1 MEFTTHHPEVVM
13 RSLLS
18 SQRRARPG
26 FTLIELLVVIAI
38 IAILIALLVP
48 AVQKVR
54 EAAAR
59 ITCNN
64 NLKQLAL
71 ACHSYHSANRQM
83 PYGRKFDNWDTY
95 TWSELVL
102 PYIEQGDIYKG
113 YIFISEPAWQGGIY
127 PGSNGPIGNNAA
139 QRASRHAVISTFLCP
154 SDGGPNTN
162 EIGTTDY
169 GMVRGNYRACTGSGD
184 MYGTRTDMTAGP
196 WGVGVFG
203 VVPFQTTDPAGR
215 IFNTTGPRTA
225 GVKLTEITDGA
236 SNTVLL
242 AEALS
247 PETSAGWGGP
257 IGSILYGNM
266 GGGLFTTTIGPNS
279 TSPDR
284 PIGPCPQ
291 NQGISSYKAPCV
303 SLGGNAWWTRSAVGA
318 YAGARSKHT
327 GGVNAALADGS
338 VRFVT
343 DSIDLGTW
351 RALGTRANG
360 EVASFD

>member
-1 MEFTTHHPEVVM
+1 MLRT
-13 RSLLS
+13 RLLPPA
-18 SQRRARPG
+18 RRRG

-38 IAILIALLVP
+38 IAILIGLLVP

-59 ITCNN
+59 IQCAN

-71 ACHSYHSANRQM
+71 ACHSYHDGRKQL
-83 PYGRKFDNWDTY
+83 PYGRKFDNWDSY

-102 PYIEQGDIYKG
+102 PYIEQNNVYKG
-113 YIFISEPAWQGGIY
+113 YAFINVLDWQQFY

-139 QRASRHAVISTFLCP
+139 QRQARHTVIPTFLCP
-154 SDGGPNTN
+154 SDSGPNTN

-184 MYGTRTDMTAGP
+184 MYGSRTDATAGP

-215 IFNTTGPRTA
+215 IFNTTGPKTA
-225 GVKLTEITDGA
+225 GVKLTAITDGT

-242 AEALS
+242 SEALS

-266 GGGLFTTTIGPNS
+266 GGGLFTTTITPNS

-291 NQGISSYKAPCV
+291 NQGITSYLAPCV

-318 YAGARSKHT
+318 YVGARSQHT
-327 GGVNAALADGS
+327 GGVNMALADAS
-338 VRFVT
+338 VRFIA
-343 DSIDLGTW
+343 DSIDLTTW
-351 RALGTRANG
+351 RAMGTRANG
-360 EVASFD
+360 ETVSFD

>member
-1 MEFTTHHPEVVM
+1 M
-13 RSLLS
+13 RLFFSRGRG
-18 SQRRARPG
+18 RRA

-38 IAILIALLVP
+38 IAILIGLLVP

-54 EAAAR
+54 ESAAR
-59 ITCNN
+59 MVCSN

-71 ACHSYHSANRQM
+71 ACHNYHDAKGQM

-102 PYIEQGDIYKG
+102 PYIEHGTVYQGYA
-113 YIFISEPAWQGGIY
+113 FMNVVAWQQFY

-139 QRASRHAVISTFLCP
+139 QRQARHAVIPEFLCP
-154 SDGGPNTN
+154 ADGGPNTN

-184 MYGTRTDMTAGP
+184 MYGTRTDATTGP
-196 WGVGVFG
+196 FGVGVFG
-203 VVPFQTTDPAGR
+203 VVPFQTTDPDGK

-225 GVKLTEITDGA
+225 GVKLTAITDGT

-242 AEALS
+242 GEALS

-266 GGGLFTTTIGPNS
+266 GGGLFTTTISPNS
-279 TSPDR
+279 SAPDR
-284 PIGPCPQ
+284 PIGPCPKD
-291 NQGISSYKAPCV
+291 QGIASYQAPCL

-318 YAGARSKHT
+318 FVGARSKHE
-327 GGVNAALADGS
+327 GGVNVALADGS
-338 VRFVT
+338 VRFVS
-343 DSIDLGTW
+343 DSIDLVTW

-360 EVASFD
+360 EVITFD